1 MDRRPAGYQCDMA
14 SGHSDLR
21 LADEGARMVAV
32 SSAGDDRLY
41 ELPTGDSTVY
51 AHMEVGV
58 LVPWQ
63 MTLSTGPVRPRPPR
77 NGRWVRHFE
86 ASRGVPL
93 PRFLSGLA

>member
-1 MDRRPAGYQCDMA
+1 MT
-14 SGHSDLR
+14 SGPSDLR

-41 ELPTGDSTVY
+41 EVPGRDSTVF
-51 AHMEVGV
+51 AHMEEGV

-77 NGRWVRHFE
+77 NGRWVRNHE
-86 ASRGVPL
+86 ASSGVPL
-93 PRFLSGLA
+93 PRFLSRLD